1 MRGDG
6 YGPDMGIIPRCLQY
20 MLRSPMMTHSE
31 LHVSYLQIYCEIIC
45 DLLVPSSTQLSIRE
59 RSGGGGV
66 YVEGLSRSQV
76 GSLDDLTSILNQGDS
91 NRVVASTSMNAVS
104 SRSHAALI
112 VSILPKGDTDTAP
125 DTSLRER
132 SLVLVDLS
140 GSERASASAGK
151 YMRLEEAKSINLS
164 LSSLGNCI
172 SALCENRTHI
182 PYRDSKL
189 TRLLQGSLGGG
200 ARTSIVVNIPSGND
214 QNGET
219 MSALRFAARAAKVVV
234 TAKIQRFV
242 DYEALFKNAQKELD
256 GRDEAH
262 RTLELKLGRQE
273 DKIEELESTI
283 QSMRLELNTANTQLK
298 WHDDNKTKN
307 GTDSS
312 MVGPTGEIG
321 EVASNAIQDIIAQ
334 HMEDME
340 QLRRQMEKKVNAY
353 KQASSQASQE
363 LSATQLEIQNE
374 KQKHYETLKEL
385 RECRE
390 KLTES
395 EKSVHARVNDLL
407 AEVADQRTVIEDL
420 RESPSELQS
429 QNDKLKVTVQLLSGR
444 LEEAVEEMESMVSRE
459 EVEKMEFMFSD
470 TVTRLSTR
478 VVQLENKYKNND
490 YNANKRLDDCGGAL
504 DFDALSI
511 SSSKGPNVK
520 PSGGGRSGGQ
530 LQPGGRVRVPSLPE
544 GGPSPYATAAG
555 GRGTGLV
562 YSASNE
568 SVLGSSTNLR
578 STGKRHS

>member
-1 MRGDG
+1 MFICVLRTMRGDG
-6 YGPDMGIIPRCLQY
+6 YGPDMGIIPRCLEY
-20 MLRSPMMTHSE
+20 MLRSPLMAHAE

-76 GSLDDLTSILNQGDS
+76 GSLDDLTRILNQGDA

-112 VSILPKGDTDTAP
+112 VTILPKTGDDTPQETTAG
-125 DTSLRER
+125 LRER

-200 ARTSIVVNIPSGND
+200 ARTSIIVNIPSGND

-256 GRDEAH
+256 IRDEAQ

-273 DKIEELESTI
+273 DKIEELENTI
-283 QSMRLELNTANTQLK
+283 QSIRMELKTATTQLK
-298 WHDDNKTKN
+298 WYEDSKTKSKSS
-307 GTDSS
+307 TDCS

-321 EVASNAIQDIIAQ
+321 ATTSNAIQDIISQ
-334 HMEDME
+334 HMEDMD
-340 QLRRQMEKKVNAY
+340 QLQRRMEKKVNAY
-353 KQASSQASQE
+353 KQAASQASQE

-374 KQKHYETLKEL
+374 
-385 RECRE
+385 
-390 KLTES
+390 
-395 EKSVHARVNDLL
+395 
-407 AEVADQRTVIEDL
+407 I
-420 RESPSELQS
+420 
-429 QNDKLKVTVQLLSGR
+429 
-444 LEEAVEEMESMVSRE
+444 
-459 EVEKMEFMFSD
+459 
-470 TVTRLSTR
+470 
-478 VVQLENKYKNND
+478 
-490 YNANKRLDDCGGAL
+490 
-504 DFDALSI
+504 
-511 SSSKGPNVK
+511 
-520 PSGGGRSGGQ
+520 
-530 LQPGGRVRVPSLPE
+530 
-544 GGPSPYATAAG
+544 
-555 GRGTGLV
+555 
-562 YSASNE
+562 
-568 SVLGSSTNLR
+568 
-578 STGKRHS
+578 